1 MMSNRSSTD
10 ASVVLS
16 NTNPRH
22 QDERSDADEIQS
34 SKVFQQPNYK
44 RDIKVPPNLG
54 LGSSKKEPLTIKVKR
69 AAELS
74 SHSRMYK
81 MTSKPRGKALIIN
94 NQEFTMPDMFP
105 FREGADVDADNLENL
120 FSQLGFSVS
129 KHSNMKRTDMM
140 RLLIDFSESLN
151 NDPGDMLIVAI
162 LSHGKEHGKIV
173 TSDCLYIDEESDIL
187 RKFNN
192 EYCPSLVGK
201 PKFFIIQACRGE
213 EFDYG
218 IASPNIDKRTP
229 WQSRVK
235 IVATLL
241 DPARSQQH
249 KRIRP
254 GKTCWL
260 LTQLCQDMCLT
271 GTSSGAH
278 GLLRVCARCLWS

>member
-1 MMSNRSSTD
+1 MLLYKD
-10 ASVVLS
+10 DFL
-16 NTNPRH
+16 
-22 QDERSDADEIQS
+22 
-34 SKVFQQPNYK
+34 KVFQQPNYK

-129 KHSNMKRTDMM
+129 KHSNMKRIDMM

-173 TSDCLYIDEESDIL
+173 TSDCHYIDEESDIL
-187 RKFNN
+187 RLQINLKRSAMLMN
-192 EYCPSLVGK
+192 L
-201 PKFFIIQACRGE
+201 FF
-213 EFDYG
+213 
-218 IASPNIDKRTP
+218 
-229 WQSRVK
+229 
-235 IVATLL
+235 
-241 DPARSQQH
+241 
-249 KRIRP
+249 
-254 GKTCWL
+254 
-260 LTQLCQDMCLT
+260 
-271 GTSSGAH
+271 
-278 GLLRVCARCLWS
+278 